1 MTMNKYFFTKTFILF
16 VCLAKQALWNLL
28 LLAYYKADFNNF
40 QTHNN
45 ENYMTSG
52 LCFKTIH
59 SDHQTK
65 WNAVVQLNCECHL
78 LVHDDTVKYLFLFYR
93 YSHWTENKYKTK
105 GLKCCHLVFLLVRKG
120 NYVSVNHHYGP
131 EAQSTVWVFSSDV
144 TRDQKIGTAGD
155 ARLLSSETGL
165 REVTSYDQQEN
176 RGRAGRWGPDRF
188 VPHV

>member
-1 MTMNKYFFTKTFILF
+1 MILF
-16 VCLAKQALWNLL
+16 VCLPKQALWNLL

-93 YSHWTENKYKTK
+93 HSHWTENQYKTK

-131 EAQSTVWVFSSDV
+131 EAQSTVWVFSSGSDS
-144 TRDQKIGTAGD
+144 G
-155 ARLLSSETGL
+155 SEDWDCRWCEAAEQWNRTEGSYELRSTGEQSQ
-165 REVTSYDQQEN
+165 RRKMRS
-176 RGRAGRWGPDRF
+176 R
-188 VPHV
+188 